1 VYPRA
6 VVAASSPSWWEGP
19 MELVAVFIVLFVA
32 VSVIAWLLVCVANL
46 ASGLRAWATKQQ
58 LERNALAR
66 QAAPVHGF
74 PVVTEPSAMGEA
86 GWPVQDIGRGPGR
99 YRIVGVVAATGT
111 DIRMYVDAETPANA
125 KVKAELKGV
134 IVTEVEKQ

>member
-1 VYPRA
+1 VQ
-6 VVAASSPSWWEGP
+6 VGQ
-19 MELVAVFIVLFVA
+19 
-32 VSVIAWLLVCVANL
+32 
-46 ASGLRAWATKQQ
+46 GL
-58 LERNALAR
+58 
-66 QAAPVHGF
+66 
-74 PVVTEPSAMGEA
+74 
-86 GWPVQDIGRGPGR
+86 PVQEIGRGPGR